1 MKLER
6 QYNENVL
13 KSIIKDI
20 FHHIDKLYKIGD
32 NQKVCWVMEKS
43 KFLEAPQKGYKY
55 KDGIHFVFP
64 FIVAE
69 KKTYQKLRDEIIAD
83 DFTSYFEDN
92 DFVKPSNSIEEIVD
106 NAI

>member
-1 MKLER
+1 
-6 QYNENVL
+6 
-13 KSIIKDI
+13 
-20 FHHIDKLYKIGD
+20 
-32 NQKVCWVMEKS
+32 MEKS

-83 DFTSYFEDN
+83 DFTGYFEDN

-106 NAI
+106 NAIYKMVIGLSMVQVNQMKLDMN